1 MEDFLDAYGNVID
14 PAEAKA
20 MKQSP
25 PTAKQVASSADDSDT
40 ESNISKGAGTPQQ
53 GQKEGGK
60 KKKKQGWIQ
69 QSNIS
74 CYEFELWQGL
84 T

>member
-20 MKQSP
+20 IKHST
-25 PTAKQVASSADDSDT
+25 PTAKQAASSADSDT

-53 GQKEGGK
+53 GQGK
-60 KKKKQGWIQ
+60 KKKKQG
-69 QSNIS
+69 
-74 CYEFELWQGL
+74 
-84 T
+84 

>member
-14 PAEAKA
+14 PEEAKA
-20 MKQSP
+20 MKQST
-25 PTAKQVASSADDSDT
+25 PTAKQAASSADSDND
-40 ESNISKGAGTPQQ
+40 SNISKGAGTPQQ

-69 QSNIS
+69 QSNI
-74 CYEFELWQGL
+74 LL
-84 T
+84 KI